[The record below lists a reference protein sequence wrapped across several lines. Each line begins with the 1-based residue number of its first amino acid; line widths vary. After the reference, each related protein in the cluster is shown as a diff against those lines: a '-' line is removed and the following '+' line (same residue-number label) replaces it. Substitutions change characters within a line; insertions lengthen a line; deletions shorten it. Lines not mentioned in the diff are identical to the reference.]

1 MARSGAEISW
11 VPGRAKFTKL
21 PSTVSTFLCQS
32 LLYLFSKYT
41 QSLKSQSEIL
51 HVMYSRHQEKKKK
64 KKNQQHRR
72 LPYRFQKLKISIIY
86 KGVRWIEL
94 MELRGT
100 SSHKFQVNVLR
111 VIAEITFS
119 DIQHQHPN
127 RSCL

>member
-1 MARSGAEISW
+1 
-11 VPGRAKFTKL
+11 
-21 PSTVSTFLCQS
+21 
-32 LLYLFSKYT
+32 
-41 QSLKSQSEIL
+41 
-51 HVMYSRHQEKKKK
+51 MYSRHQEKKKK

>member
-64 KKNQQHRR
+64 GKK
-72 LPYRFQKLKISIIY
+72 PTTQKAALQVSE
-86 KGVRWIEL
+86 IEDQYYL
-94 MELRGT
+94 
-100 SSHKFQVNVLR
+100 
-111 VIAEITFS
+111 
-119 DIQHQHPN
+119 
-127 RSCL
+127 